1 MTVGNAA
8 ALRWRF
14 AVLQYGQA
22 TPQGTMTHT
31 ERGFLAYLLCTL
43 PIVAGVLLMGF
54 DNARQLE
61 RCEATGRGQ
70 AECRLLVLGR

>member
-1 MTVGNAA
+1 MTNS
-8 ALRWRF
+8 
-14 AVLQYGQA
+14 
-22 TPQGTMTHT
+22 

-61 RCEATGRGQ
+61 RCEATGRSQ

>member
-1 MTVGNAA
+1 MGSKLTQLSMHKLHLL
-8 ALRWRF
+8 AL
-14 AVLQYGQA
+14 LTIG
-22 TPQGTMTHT
+22 
-31 ERGFLAYLLCTL
+31 
-43 PIVAGVLLMGF
+43 AGVLAMGA